1 LDQPSATPYTQKKG
15 SINKCPSCG
24 AAIGAFVSACEACGH
39 EFTNIEANRTITAL
53 VKRFDEIEKEADE
66 QGLKGNKRQQAILE
80 KRARTIRDFP
90 IPNSRDDLL
99 ELIEYIRPKIKD
111 SVSPDPNIN
120 DWREKFNEVLNRAK
134 NAYKN
139 DTSTLAELDSI
150 EKSLQTSVAENLQ
163 IKAKKNPLF
172 VFLLAG
178 IALLAIIGFLS
189 SHISQSKLQKCQE
202 KYSKGAL
209 VEKDRLE
216 RVLSSTDQSYKSKN
230 YSEALTQAGKL
241 HWEYKEDCN
250 EEENGKAIALWNDKR
265 TQMTEL
271 VKKSLELDAAD
282 KNADANRQ
290 ATVKVA
296 EQHKE
301 AAIVRVKA
309 EKEKAQLKAHVEQEN
324 AKASKAATEK
334 RKAATEKEF

>member
-1 LDQPSATPYTQKKG
+1 MDQPSTTPNTQKKG

-24 AAIGAFVSACEACGH
+24 AAIGAFESSCKSCGH

-53 VKRFDEIEKEADE
+53 VNRFDEVEREADE
-66 QGLKGNKRQQAILE
+66 KELKGNKRQQAILE

-90 IPNSRDDLL
+90 IPNSREDLL

-120 DWREKFNEVLNRAK
+120 DWRQKFNEVLNRAK

-139 DTSTLAELDSI
+139 DSSTLTELDSI
-150 EKSLQTSVAENLQ
+150 EKSLQVSVAENLQ
-163 IKAKKNPLF
+163 IKAKRNPLF
-172 VFLLAG
+172 AFLLAG
-178 IALLAIIGFLS
+178 IVLLAIIGFVS
-189 SHISQSKLQKCQE
+189 SQMSHSKLQKCQE
-202 KYSKGAL
+202 RYAKGAL
-209 VEKDRLE
+209 AEKDRLE
-216 RVLSSTDQSYKSKN
+216 KILASADQSYKNKN

-250 EEENGKAIALWNDKR
+250 EEENNKAIALWDDKR

-271 VKKSLELDAAD
+271 IQKSLDLDAAD
-282 KNADANRQ
+282 KNAEADRQ
-290 ATVKVA
+290 STVKAA

-301 AAIVRVKA
+301 AEIVRVKA
-309 EKEKAQLKAHVEQEN
+309 EKEKAKVNAHVEKEK

-334 RKAATEKEF
+334 RKSETDKEF